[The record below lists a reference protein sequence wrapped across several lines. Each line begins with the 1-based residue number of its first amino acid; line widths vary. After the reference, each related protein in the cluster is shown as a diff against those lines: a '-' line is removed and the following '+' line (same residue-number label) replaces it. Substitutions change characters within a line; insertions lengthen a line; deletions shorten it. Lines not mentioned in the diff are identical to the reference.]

1 MGEADMDQ
9 NKKESSRKILGIDIG
24 GTGIKIAPVDISRGK
39 IMQEPLKEETPRP
52 ATPES
57 VLSIIKKMVK
67 SLGWEG
73 PVGCGFPGIVKN
85 GIIYSAANLD
95 EGWMNFSLKNAL
107 EKQVS
112 SPASVINDADAAALA
127 EMQYGVGR
135 KWNQS
140 GGGVVLFFT
149 LGTGIGSAVFIN
161 GQLVPNTEFGHMEMN
176 GKDAEKWAAT
186 VIRERENISWKDWG
200 TRVNEFLNRM
210 EKLFSPD
217 VIIIG
222 GGISEDPQKFF
233 PYLHIN
239 AQLLTAQMANEAGII
254 GAAMSMEL
262 RTD

>member
-1 MGEADMDQ
+1 MDQ
-9 NKKESSRKILGIDIG
+9 NKIESSRNILGIDIG
-24 GTGIKIAPVDISRGK
+24 GTGIKIAPVDISQGK
-39 IMQEPLKEETPRP
+39 IMLEPLKEATPRP

-57 VLSIIKKMVK
+57 ILLLVKKMVK
-67 SLGWEG
+67 SLNWKG
-73 PVGCGFPGIVKN
+73 PLGCGFPGIVKN

-95 EGWMNFSLKNAL
+95 EGWMEFSLQNAL

-127 EMQYGVGR
+127 EMRHGVGR
-135 KWNQS
+135 RWNRD

-186 VIRERENISWKDWG
+186 VIRERENLSWEEWG
-200 TRVNEFLNRM
+200 GRVNAFLNQM

-233 PYLHIN
+233 PYLHIK
-239 AQLLTAQMANEAGII
+239 AQLLTAEMANEAGII
-254 GAAMSMEL
+254 GAAMSLEL
-262 RTD
+262 RIK